1 MKQKPVAASAPGKL
15 MICGEYAVLDHA
27 PAIVTAVNV
36 RARCD
41 FKPGYGTQL
50 RINARPLLDET
61 VTVEI
66 SDQLGWGG
74 RPLELF
80 AAAFHS
86 LPEARQARLSGLAG
100 DLLLD
105 TSSFFVKETKLGL
118 GSSAAALTALMGIFW
133 QLTGGLPAENEAF
146 EQLRIAHTRFQGNG
160 SGADLAA
167 SLVGGTLLFRRDP
180 AIRAPVSLPS
190 GLVMIP
196 VWTREAAST
205 GDFLARLAEFQKSS
219 HEEFLSRFKVLEI
232 EAEEAALAAADGD
245 ASRLCEALG
254 DFGAAMSALGDAAGI
269 PIWSAAHR
277 KIASIARSADASY
290 KPSGAGGGDVG
301 LVFMPAEGDAD
312 RLEEVKSSLSSAG
325 YPELP
330 LVFGARGLRIEA

>member
-1 MKQKPVAASAPGKL
+1 MKRKPISASAPGKL

-36 RARCD
+36 RAHCK
-41 FKPGYGTQL
+41 FEPGGTQL
-50 RINARPLLDET
+50 RISARPLRNDI

-66 SDQLGWGG
+66 SDQLDWGDE
-74 RPLELF
+74 PLELL
-80 AAAFHS
+80 AAAFYS
-86 LPEARQARLSGLAG
+86 LPKERQAQLSGLAG
-100 DLLLD
+100 ELLLD
-105 TSSFFVKETKLGL
+105 TSSFHVKETKLGL
-118 GSSAAALTALMGIFW
+118 GSSAAALTALMGVFW
-133 QLTGGLPAENEAF
+133 QLTGGLPAEAEAF
-146 EQLRIAHTRFQGNG
+146 EQLRVAHTRFQGNG

-190 GLVMIP
+190 GLAMIP

-205 GDFLARLAEFQKSS
+205 GDFLARLAEFEKSS
-219 HEEFLSRFKVLEI
+219 HDEFLARFKVLEI

-245 ASRLCEALG
+245 AGRLLEALG
-254 DFGAAMSALGDAAGI
+254 DFGAAMNALGEAAGI

-277 KIASIARSADASY
+277 EIASIARSAGASY

-301 LVFMPAEGDAD
+301 LVFMLAEGDAG
-312 RLEEVKSSLSSAG
+312 RLDEVKSALSSAG
-325 YPELP
+325 YPEMP